1 MSIGRVISGLGLAVM
16 AVGPLTIGC
25 EEDPVGVEDRIVIQL
40 SGIKES
46 DINSGTVQKSKNVT
60 TETSNPYGAFLQDAR
75 QTLGR
80 DPSRIGVTM
89 VQITLAGDS
98 RGVASFGDLFNGTV
112 EVFLDADVGGTVP
125 VARVSAP
132 GGSGPI
138 DLELVSDEA
147 SLAPILA
154 ALLATNFRVGIRGAT
169 PRTGSDD
176 FDARIDVRIGFAAY
190 E

>member
-1 MSIGRVISGLGLAVM
+1 
-16 AVGPLTIGC
+16 
-25 EEDPVGVEDRIVIQL
+25 
-40 SGIKES
+40 
-46 DINSGTVQKSKNVT
+46 
-60 TETSNPYGAFLQDAR
+60 
-75 QTLGR
+75 
-80 DPSRIGVTM
+80 
-89 VQITLAGDS
+89 
-98 RGVASFGDLFNGTV
+98 
-112 EVFLDADVGGTVP
+112 

>member
-1 MSIGRVISGLGLAVM
+1 MHLFHSTPALAVL
-16 AVGPLTIGC
+16 AVGLSMIGC
-25 EEDPVGVEDRIVIQL
+25 EEDPVGAEDRIVIQL

-46 DINSGTVQKSKNVT
+46 DIVSGTVQKSKNVT
-60 TETSNPYGAFLQDAR
+60 TETSNPYGAFMQDAR

-80 DPSRIGVTM
+80 EPSRIAVTM

-98 RGVASFGDLFNGTV
+98 RGVASLADLFNGTV

-132 GGSGPI
+132 SGSGPI
-138 DLELVSDEA
+138 ELEMVSDEA

-154 ALLATNFRVGIRGAT
+154 ALLATNFRVGIRGSTARTAT
-169 PRTGSDD
+169 DD
-176 FDARIDVRIGFAAY
+176 FDARIDVRIGFAAF